1 MRRTLRLACGLA
13 AALAWSAS
21 PTAVAV
27 ADPRVDYMLSA
38 AGNELIPVMQAM
50 CAWGT
55 KHLGVQPNLPHP
67 MAVPA

>member
-1 MRRTLRLACGLA
+1 
-13 AALAWSAS
+13 
-21 PTAVAV
+21 
-27 ADPRVDYMLSA
+27 MLSA